1 MRFIPCLGS
10 EQPPLKIV
18 NTKGICVHCNRRI
31 EIAKDRNSWK
41 CVIHR
46 QLRIRAAPSDSPERL
61 APLQPL
67 MALASSKNSCNRTA
81 DSRDRERKSLT
92 RPAEKV
98 A

>member
-18 NTKGICVHCNRRI
+18 NSKGICVHCNRRI
-31 EIAKDRNSWK
+31 EIARDRNSWK

-46 QLRIRAAPSDSPERL
+46 QLRIRAAPGVSTERIG
-61 APLQPL
+61 PLQPL
-67 MALASSKNSCNRTA
+67 IAVASRKNSCNRA
-81 DSRDRERKSLT
+81 PDSRDRDCKSLRWPT
-92 RPAEKV
+92 ENV